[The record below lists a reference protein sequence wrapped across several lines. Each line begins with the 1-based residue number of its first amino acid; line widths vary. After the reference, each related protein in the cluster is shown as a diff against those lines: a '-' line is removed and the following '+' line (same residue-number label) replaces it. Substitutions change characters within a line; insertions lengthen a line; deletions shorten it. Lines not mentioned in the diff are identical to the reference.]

1 MIQSK
6 KIIEKIKNK
15 YILLTKQPSLWLNNN
30 LLYYSSHLFLIPLF
44 VYIILI
50 KKTRFQTILFS
61 ALYSNFIFSIA
72 FWYNPI
78 KHSMVHKIDAI
89 AARTSIILMLI
100 YTLSLRNLS
109 FYMLFLYFLNIITM
123 LFFFY
128 MSNVF
133 SSNKWCC
140 VPHIICHFMSHIFAS
155 IGVFF
160 III

>member
-30 LLYYSSHLFLIPLF
+30 LLYCSSHLFLIPLF
-44 VYIILI
+44 VYVILI

-109 FYMLFLYFLNIITM
+109 FYMLFWYFLNIITM

-140 VPHIICHFMSHIFAS
+140 VPHIICHFMSHVFAC